1 MKRTEKV
8 EATLTLAEKK
18 IFRALCEEAGCTEA
32 ELIRSVLIKIER
44 RWQKRLTVIK
54 QKAVSSSRHAKNV
67 RKYINGKDA
76 LARGGWNLPYNKY
89 WYAKMARTRKSFGH
103 DKPARAGAKNTIM
116 YHQVLAFLPEE
127 CSCNGGKMTPDAC
140 MAYAE
145 QWLAKHYPHQQ
156 VILALHEESDKE
168 GKRFAVHMAINRT
181 DLLTGKRLWEG
192 TGAQA
197 KHKRASW
204 VREMDEAWNLTQL
217 EKGKKNSKIR
227 DRQPRDIEKEIVD
240 RGEYSYKNNL
250 RELIHLAINEGHPK
264 NMEQFKKLLASWGV
278 DIFIKNNRVYATDLD
293 IKEAGNP
300 KCTFNLTRL
309 DGRFALKSLQTV
321 FETGTTESEKPMTYE
336 QRRDVYI
343 QRLKKA
349 YSAWV
354 EQAKASKGVS
364 YDAFP
369 KFVAPKCDED
379 LLEDPAVRDE
389 LLARRG
395 YAKEMAKRSRSIL
408 VQLSNALTTS
418 SPISSLQERRPSRFF
433 WAICACCRFF
443 CSFRAAIWR
452 SMSSILFGMVLSFL
466 LDITD
471 H

>member
-1 MKRTEKV
+1 M
-8 EATLTLAEKK
+8 
-18 IFRALCEEAGCTEA
+18 
-32 ELIRSVLIKIER
+32 
-44 RWQKRLTVIK
+44 TVIK

-264 NMEQFKKLLASWGV
+264 NMEQFKKFMEK
-278 DIFIKNNRVYATDLD
+278 FIEDQKAENDAFRKEVKDSLSSTATDFKQRTDLILD
-293 IKEAGNP
+293 EMKSIQSDMKREASA
-300 KCTFNLTRL
+300 TRRAQNSL
-309 DGRFALKSLQTV
+309 SKMVASFEQGDKYAETVTKAVTDGATQAVEETVQAGTKAIDEVAKKSAK
-321 FETGTTESEKPMTYE
+321 SIEK
-336 QRRDVYI
+336 
-343 QRLKKA
+343 L
-349 YSAWV
+349 
-354 EQAKASKGVS
+354 EQAAN
-364 YDAFP
+364 
-369 KFVAPKCDED
+369 
-379 LLEDPAVRDE
+379 
-389 LLARRG
+389 AR
-395 YAKEMAKRSRSIL
+395 AKRFMRITKPE
-408 VQLSNALTTS
+408 VMVN
-418 SPISSLQERRPSRFF
+418 I
-433 WAICACCRFF
+433 
-443 CSFRAAIWR
+443 AIWIAVAVA
-452 SMSSILFGMVLSFL
+452 SAIILSFCYEFF
-466 LDITD
+466 TK
-471 H
+471 

>member
-1 MKRTEKV
+1 
-8 EATLTLAEKK
+8 
-18 IFRALCEEAGCTEA
+18 
-32 ELIRSVLIKIER
+32 
-44 RWQKRLTVIK
+44 
-54 QKAVSSSRHAKNV
+54 
-67 RKYINGKDA
+67 
-76 LARGGWNLPYNKY
+76 
-89 WYAKMARTRKSFGH
+89 
-103 DKPARAGAKNTIM
+103 
-116 YHQVLAFLPEE
+116 
-127 CSCNGGKMTPDAC
+127 MTPDAC

-250 RELIHLAINEGHPK
+250 RELIHIAISDYHPK

-309 DGRFALKSLQTV
+309 DGRFALKSLQTA
-321 FETGTTESEKPMTYE
+321 FETGTMESEKPMTFE

-354 EQAKASKGVS
+354 EQAKASKGVA
-364 YDAFP
+364 YNAFP
-369 KFVAPKCDED
+369 KFVAPKCDDD

-395 YAKEMAKRSRSIL
+395 YAKRFATVMPVPCQIMVRTMFVLPVRRERTLFSSRL
-408 VQLSNALTTS
+408 LKAVALAN
-418 SPISSLQERRPSRFF
+418 R
-433 WAICACCRFF
+433 AIR
-443 CSFRAAIWR
+443 
-452 SMSSILFGMVLSFL
+452 MSSIK
-466 LDITD
+466 
-471 H
+471 

>member
-1 MKRTEKV
+1 M
-8 EATLTLAEKK
+8 
-18 IFRALCEEAGCTEA
+18 
-32 ELIRSVLIKIER
+32 
-44 RWQKRLTVIK
+44 TVIK

-264 NMEQFKKLLASWGV
+264 NMEQFKKLLA
-278 DIFIKNNRVYATDLD
+278 
-293 IKEAGNP
+293 
-300 KCTFNLTRL
+300 
-309 DGRFALKSLQTV
+309 
-321 FETGTTESEKPMTYE
+321 
-336 QRRDVYI
+336 
-343 QRLKKA
+343 
-349 YSAWV
+349 
-354 EQAKASKGVS
+354 
-364 YDAFP
+364 
-369 KFVAPKCDED
+369 
-379 LLEDPAVRDE
+379 
-389 LLARRG
+389 
-395 YAKEMAKRSRSIL
+395 
-408 VQLSNALTTS
+408 
-418 SPISSLQERRPSRFF
+418 
-433 WAICACCRFF
+433 
-443 CSFRAAIWR
+443 
-452 SMSSILFGMVLSFL
+452 
-466 LDITD
+466 
-471 H
+471 

>member
-1 MKRTEKV
+1 M
-8 EATLTLAEKK
+8 
-18 IFRALCEEAGCTEA
+18 
-32 ELIRSVLIKIER
+32 
-44 RWQKRLTVIK
+44 TVIK
-54 QKAVSSSRHAKNV
+54 QKRVSSERYAKNV

-76 LARGGWNLPYNKY
+76 IVRGGWNIE
-89 WYAKMARTRKSFGH
+89 WSDHWFSKMDRTRKVFHH
-103 DKPARAGAKNTIM
+103 DKPSRAGVKNVIM
-116 YHQVLAFLPEE
+116 LHQILAFLPEE

-140 MAYAE
+140 LAYAE

-156 VILALHEESDKE
+156 VILALHEESDKA
-168 GKRFAVHMAINRT
+168 GKRYAVHMAINRT
-181 DLLTGKRLWEG
+181 DLLTGKRCE
-192 TGAQA
+192 TGGRHG
-197 KHKRASW
+197 KYERASW
-204 VREMDEAWNLTQL
+204 ARELDKDWSLAQL

-250 RELIHLAINEGHPK
+250 RELIHIAIDEGRVK

-309 DGRFALKSLQTV
+309 DGRFALKSLQTA
-321 FETGTTESEKPMTYE
+321 FEKNVLEAERALPYEKRCE
-336 QRRDVYI
+336 IYI
-343 QRLKKA
+343 KRLKKA

-354 EQAKASKGVS
+354 EQAKASKGMA
-364 YDAFP
+364 YNTFP

-395 YAKEMAKRSRSIL
+395 YAREIRNRYAGGVVDAGDDR
-408 VQLSNALTTS
+408 V
-418 SPISSLQERRPSRFF
+418 
-433 WAICACCRFF
+433 
-443 CSFRAAIWR
+443 RAAGQAHSGSAVSR
-452 SMSSILFGMVLSFL
+452 QMDDRVVDRG
-466 LDITD
+466 DYARGDTPR
-471 H
+471 

>member
-1 MKRTEKV
+1 M
-8 EATLTLAEKK
+8 
-18 IFRALCEEAGCTEA
+18 
-32 ELIRSVLIKIER
+32 
-44 RWQKRLTVIK
+44 TVIK
-54 QKAVSSSRHAKNV
+54 QKSVSSECYAKNV

-76 LARGGWNLPYNKY
+76 IVRGGWNIE
-89 WYAKMARTRKSFGH
+89 WSDHWFSKMDRTRKVFHH
-103 DKPARAGAKNTIM
+103 DKPSRAGAKNVIM
-116 YHQVLAFLPEE
+116 LHQILAFLPEE

-140 MAYAE
+140 LAYAE

-156 VILALHEESDKE
+156 VILALHEESDKA

-181 DLLTGKRLWEG
+181 DLLTGKRCDIGGRKGKYE
-192 TGAQA
+192 
-197 KHKRASW
+197 RAAW
-204 VREMDEAWNLTQL
+204 VREMDEAWNLAQL

-250 RELIHLAINEGHPK
+250 RELIHIAINDYHPK
-264 NMEQFKKLLASWGV
+264 NMEQFKELLASWGV

-309 DGRFALKSLQTV
+309 DGRFAIKQLEASFKDNVLEAERSLPY
-321 FETGTTESEKPMTYE
+321 ETRCEI
-336 QRRDVYI
+336 YI

-354 EQAKASKGVS
+354 EQAKASKGVA
-364 YDAFP
+364 YNVFP

-379 LLEDPAVRDE
+379 LLDDPAVRDE

-395 YAKEMAKRSRSIL
+395 YAREIHNRYAGAVLDAGDDR
-408 VQLSNALTTS
+408 V
-418 SPISSLQERRPSRFF
+418 
-433 WAICACCRFF
+433 
-443 CSFRAAIWR
+443 RAADR
-452 SMSSILFGMVLSFL
+452 AHGGNV
-466 LDITD
+466 DISPQVDRAVDRGDYARGDTPR
-471 H
+471 